1 MSQELFDDEFLED
14 AMGVAALL
22 VAGAVGIAFG
32 VAVVISA
39 FNWIEF
45 IKGLVQ

>member
-1 MSQELFDDEFLED
+1 MSKLFDDGFMDD
-14 AMGVAALL
+14 AIGVAALL
-22 VAGAVGIAFG
+22 

-45 IKGLVQ
+45 FRGMV